1 MSSILL
7 GAAALGLI
15 WSITTLGVFMTYR
28 VLDIADLTVEGS
40 IVFGAVTAAVAIQA
54 GIHPVW
60 ATLLAFLAGMI
71 AGLGTAF
78 LHIAMK
84 IPSLLAGILSMI
96 ALYSINIRVMGGSS
110 NVSLLRLSTVFS
122 GLTEKMPKNTA
133 VILVGGLVVIL
144 VVGLLYWFLGTEIGS
159 ALRATGFNAQMAR
172 AQGINTRLMTLMG
185 YVLANG
191 LVGLSGGLL
200 SQYMGFADVQM
211 GTGSI
216 VIALASLIVGEV
228 IFARKGGLLLSL
240 FSMVLGSVVYR
251 FIIAMVFE
259 AGMPA
264 SDLKLF
270 TAITVALALW
280 LPHVKTKWSGRRKNN
295 ATTEGRCESVE

>member
-60 ATLLAFLAGMI
+60 ATLLAFVAGMT

-96 ALYSINIRVMGGSS
+96 ALYSINIRVMGGTS

-122 GLTEKMPKNTA
+122 GLTEKMPKNAA
-133 VILVGGLVVIL
+133 VILVGGLVVLL

-172 AQGINTRLMTLMG
+172 AQGINTRLMTLLG

-251 FIIAMVFE
+251 FIIAMVLE

>member
-1 MSSILL
+1 
-7 GAAALGLI
+7 
-15 WSITTLGVFMTYR
+15 
-28 VLDIADLTVEGS
+28 
-40 IVFGAVTAAVAIQA
+40 
-54 GIHPVW
+54 
-60 ATLLAFLAGMI
+60 
-71 AGLGTAF
+71 
-78 LHIAMK
+78 
-84 IPSLLAGILSMI
+84 
-96 ALYSINIRVMGGSS
+96 
-110 NVSLLRLSTVFS
+110 
-122 GLTEKMPKNTA
+122 MPKNAA
-133 VILVGGLVVIL
+133 VIMVGGLVVLL

-159 ALRATGFNAQMAR
+159 ALRATGFNPQMAR

-251 FIIAMVFE
+251 FIIAMVLE

>member
-60 ATLLAFLAGMI
+60 ATLLAFVAGMT

-96 ALYSINIRVMGGSS
+96 ALYSINIRVMGGTS

-122 GLTEKMPKNTA
+122 GLTEKMPKNAA
-133 VILVGGLVVIL
+133 VILVGGLVVLL

-172 AQGINTRLMTLMG
+172 AQGINTRLMTLLG

-251 FIIAMVFE
+251 FIIAMVLE

-295 ATTEGRCESVE
+295 ATTEGSCESVE

>member
-122 GLTEKMPKNTA
+122 RLTENMPKNTA

>member
-60 ATLLAFLAGMI
+60 ATLLAFVAGMT

-110 NVSLLRLSTVFS
+110 NVSLLRRSTVFS
-122 GLTEKMPKNTA
+122 RLTEKMPKNTA

-251 FIIAMVFE
+251 IIIAMVLE

>member
-60 ATLLAFLAGMI
+60 ATLLAFVAGMT

-133 VILVGGLVVIL
+133 VILVGGLVVLL

-240 FSMVLGSVVYR
+240 FSIVLGSVVYP
-251 FIIAMVFE
+251 FSIAMVFE

>member
-60 ATLLAFLAGMI
+60 ATLLAFVAGMT

-110 NVSLLRLSTVFS
+110 NVSLLRLSTVIS
-122 GLTEKMPKNTA
+122 GLTEKMPKNAA
-133 VILVGGLVVIL
+133 VILVGGLVVLL

-172 AQGINTRLMTLMG
+172 AQGINTRLMTLLG

>member
-40 IVFGAVTAAVAIQA
+40 IVFGAVTAAVAIHA

-60 ATLLAFLAGMI
+60 ATLLAFVAGMT

-96 ALYSINIRVMGGSS
+96 ALYSINIRVMRGSS
-110 NVSLLRLSTVFS
+110 NVSLLRLSTGFS
-122 GLTEKMPKNTA
+122 RLTEKMPKNTA

-144 VVGLLYWFLGTEIGS
+144 VVGLLYWILGTEIGS

-172 AQGINTRLMTLMG
+172 AQGINTRLMTLLG

>member
-122 GLTEKMPKNTA
+122 GLTENMPKNTA

>member
-1 MSSILL
+1 MSAIIL
-7 GAAALGLI
+7 GAVALGLI

-40 IVFGAVTAAVAIQA
+40 IVFGAVTAAVAIQS

-60 ATLLAFLAGMI
+60 ATMLAFIAGMT

-78 LHIAMK
+78 LHIVMK

-110 NVSLLRLSTVFS
+110 NVSLLRLDTVFS
-122 GLTEKMPKNTA
+122 GLSDKMPKNSA
-133 VILVGGLVVIL
+133 VIIVGGLVVL
-144 VVGLLYWFLGTEIGS
+144 TVVGLLFWFLGTEIGS

-172 AQGINTRLMTLMG
+172 AQGISTRRMTLLG

-280 LPHVKTKWSGRRKNN
+280 LPHAKASWPGRRKKN
-295 ATTEGRCESVE
+295 ANTSGHCESVE